1 MTDYME
7 TRYAELAAKRA
18 KKDAVIAKLVRL
30 KTIAETAMLKAI
42 ADLEAE
48 KLLTPELASD
58 IERIIRR
65 QTYAYTRTCE
75 VLDQKI
81 ECIYVTYD

>member
-7 TRYAELAAKRA
+7 KRYAELAAKRA
-18 KKDAVIAKLVRL
+18 EKDAVIAKLVRL

-42 ADLEAE
+42 AELEAE

-65 QTYAYTRTCE
+65 QTYAYMRTCE

-81 ECIYVTYD
+81 QSAYVTYD

>member
-1 MTDYME
+1 ME
-7 TRYAELAAKRA
+7 KRYAELAAKRA
-18 KKDAVIAKLVRL
+18 EKDAVIAKLVRL

-42 ADLEAE
+42 AELEAE

-65 QTYAYTRTCE
+65 QTYAYTRTIE